1 MDIGPPELILILVV
15 VLVLFGG
22 AQLPKLAKNLGKA
35 QREFKSVM
43 QGDGEPQTADAP
55 ATEPPTVSEAEAN
68 AEPVAEPTASSADS
82 PTEAH

>member
-35 QREFKSVM
+35 QREFKSAM
-43 QGDGEPQTADAP
+43 QQGGE
-55 ATEPPTVSEAEAN
+55 EPPT
-68 AEPVAEPTASSADS
+68 ADTPEKPAAQDDS
-82 PTEAH
+82 TTQTL

>member
-35 QREFKSVM
+35 QKEFKSAM
-43 QGDGEPQTADAP
+43 QQGGEDESP
-55 ATEPPTVSEAEAN
+55 ATDTATPAVKPDAAVTPETTTTAQD
-68 AEPVAEPTASSADS
+68 EPTTTQ
-82 PTEAH
+82 PT

>member
-35 QREFKSVM
+35 QREFKSAM
-43 QGDGEPQTADAP
+43 QQGGEDEPPAAATPDAP
-55 ATEPPTVSEAEAN
+55 TSAATPDTTTSPD
-68 AEPVAEPTASSADS
+68 DS
-82 PTEAH
+82 TTQPR

>member
-35 QREFKSVM
+35 QREFKSAM
-43 QGDGEPQTADAP
+43 QQGEDETPAADTPEAP
-55 ATEPPTVSEAEAN
+55 ATAVTPDTTTSQD
-68 AEPVAEPTASSADS
+68 DS
-82 PTEAH
+82 TTQPH

>member
-35 QREFKSVM
+35 QREFKSAM
-43 QGDGEPQTADAP
+43 QQGGEDEPPAAAPVGTADA
-55 ATEPPTVSEAEAN
+55 AVSPEAA
-68 AEPVAEPTASSADS
+68 VAPETTTKQDDS
-82 PTEAH
+82 TTQKS

>member
-35 QREFKSVM
+35 QHEFKTALEEAR
-43 QGDGEPQTADAP
+43 GETEKGETAPTPDTSP
-55 ATEPPTVSEAEAN
+55 AEVEPPVS
-68 AEPVAEPTASSADS
+68 SD
-82 PTEAH
+82 